1 MAPLAAWRVREAE
14 GLQHGWK
21 LPKQATDSA
30 TPLAEEWNI
39 GGGAPNGAPTNG
51 APTGARSI
59 KRIGAPE
66 ATWREPDEHGERNG
80 AVLTLPAGATEQPAS
95 ASRRFPASLAA
106 LRALRSDRSPAGWS
120 EAAATLKRDA
130 VRLRHSHYGRHASV
144 LLALADAL
152 TFTEPTD
159 PTLDAQAPAVLDR
172 GLSLLA
178 EPHVTEPA
186 EEALLVDMLSH
197 GWNLTPSVGEER
209 PEV

>member
-1 MAPLAAWRVREAE
+1 MAPVAAWSAHEAD
-14 GLQHGWK
+14 GLQYGWK
-21 LPKQATDSA
+21 LPKQAVDSA

-39 GGGAPNGAPTNG
+39 GGGAPNGALANG
-51 APTGARSI
+51 TLTGAKSI

-66 ATWREPDEHGERNG
+66 VTWREPDEHGERNG
-80 AVLTLPAGATEQPAS
+80 AVLTLPASATEQPES
-95 ASRRFPASLAA
+95 ASRRFAASLAA

-130 VRLRHSHYGRHASV
+130 VRLRRSHYGRHASV

-152 TFTEPTD
+152 TFTEPAD
-159 PTLDAQAPAVLDR
+159 PTLDARAPAALDH

-178 EPHVTEPA
+178 EPHITEPA
-186 EEALLVDMLSH
+186 EEAFLVDLLSH